1 MNTPDSE
8 LESYTSKLDN
18 EVKRLK
24 YEVYKITWFMRGGVD
39 AHRLMYETDI
49 TDIDILGK
57 IIKENIETAKN
68 SKNPGLI

>member
-24 YEVYKITWFMRGGVD
+24 YEVYKITWFMRGGID

>member
-1 MNTPDSE
+1 MNTPESE

-57 IIKENIETAKN
+57 IIKENIETAQN

>member
-49 TDIDILGK
+49 SDIDILGK